1 MRLGAGGEF
10 DRESRTCSEPLCA
23 ALCGCCACAAAT
35 CGQLLTVTE
44 RLSIAVKHLQDKV
57 QNRRCVPGMWEDEN
71 TGVCGISGCT
81 NSLYD
86 EYNVNATTDS
96 GCEHSP
102 GGCCRVLSCVTTGEC
117 KPPGSVQQLA
127 PQDLDGKPG
136 DCIDDPFHYLEATT
150 NRRCEQL
157 QETMNGFGT
166 WANGQSVH
174 ALDRSHMDFGCDSP
188 VADFLKLLDQS
199 GQRDCFDHDETL
211 IRDGFGTA
219 DQDTTEGGCQG
230 VVDAGKCG
238 DTAAFAVDAETRYS
252 HYCPVACGLCH
263 PPSREPPYEFGVTQA
278 VNDDGAYVYSYTY
291 PWLAPSGAE
300 DPTLT
305 AADGAPVSR
314 VPVGSR
320 SYMVGSGWRLTLPVD
335 ADGGV
340 PDPFSTPTSVA
351 TGFDSTRDAVATAQ
365 GAVPVSAGTEV
376 TMADVCPITCNRC
389 GSA

>member
-1 MRLGAGGEF
+1 VRSL
-10 DRESRTCSEPLCA
+10 
-23 ALCGCCACAAAT
+23 ACAAAT
-35 CGQLLTVTE
+35 CGQLLSVTE
-44 RLSIAVKHLQDKV
+44 QLSIAVKHLQDKV

-96 GCEHSP
+96 GCELSP

-150 NRRCEQL
+150 NRRCDQL
-157 QETMNGFGT
+157 QETMNSFGT
-166 WANGQSVH
+166 WANGQSLH
-174 ALDRSHMDFGCDSP
+174 ALDRSHMEFGCDSP

-219 DQDTTEGGCQG
+219 DADTTGGGCQA
-230 VVDAGKCG
+230 VVDAGKCD
-238 DTAAFAVDAETRYS
+238 DTAAFAADPETQYS
-252 HYCPVACGLCH
+252 HYCPVSCNLCH

-291 PWLAPSGAE
+291 PWLAPNGAE
-300 DPTLT
+300 DPTLVS
-305 AADGAPVSR
+305 ADGAPVSR

-320 SYMVGSGWRLTLPVD
+320 KYMVGSGWRLTLPID
-335 ADGGV
+335 PDGGV
-340 PDPFSTPTSVA
+340 QDPLATPTSVA
-351 TGFDSTRDAVATAQ
+351 TGFESTRDAVATAQ
-365 GAVPVSAGTEV
+365 GAEPVGAGTEV
-376 TMADVCPITCNRC
+376 TMADICPITCNRC

>member
-1 MRLGAGGEF
+1 ML
-10 DRESRTCSEPLCA
+10 SSP
-23 ALCGCCACAAAT
+23 AAT
-35 CGQLLTVTE
+35 CGQLLSVTE
-44 RLSIAVKHLQDKV
+44 QLSIAVKHLQDKV

-86 EYNVNATTDS
+86 EYDVNATTDS
-96 GCEHSP
+96 GCELSQR
-102 GGCCRVLSCVTTGEC
+102 GCCKVLSCVTSGTC
-117 KPPGSVQQLA
+117 VQPGSVQQLA
-127 PQDLDGKPG
+127 PQDLNGMPG

-157 QETMNGFGT
+157 QDHINSFGT
-166 WANGQSVH
+166 WANGQSIH

-219 DQDTTEGGCQG
+219 DQDTTAGGCQS
-230 VVDAGKCG
+230 VADAGICA
-238 DTAAFAVDAETRYS
+238 DTAGFAADPATLYS
-252 HYCPVACGLCH
+252 HYCPVSCNLCA
-263 PPSREPPYEFGVTQA
+263 PPSREPPFEFGVTQA

-291 PWLAPSGAE
+291 PWLVPNGAE
-300 DPTLT
+300 DPM
-305 AADGAPVSR
+305 DGSSR

-320 SYMVGSGWRLTLPVD
+320 KFMVGSGWRLALSDPV
-335 ADGGV
+335 G
-340 PDPFSTPTSVA
+340 TPTSVA
-351 TGFDSTRDAVATAQ
+351 TGYASPRDAVATAG
-365 GAVPVSAGTEV
+365 GAQPIGAGTEV